1 MSPTPED
8 PGHLSKAREHLKEGA
23 AEARAELDER
33 LQGLLDQGRG
43 LLGQAELLIR
53 EKPLAAFGI
62 AFAAGYLIA
71 ALTRRR

>member
-8 PGHLSKAREHLKEGA
+8 ASHLSKAREHLKEGA

-33 LQGLLDQGRG
+33 LEGLLDQGRG
-43 LLGQAELLIR
+43 LLSQAELLIR